1 MGCNY
6 NLGISGSYIYFN
18 GICSCD
24 HGDNFQVHLMIQ
36 VSNSHTRDPMVTINF
51 FSFKDVK
58 LLNL

>member
-24 HGDNFQVHLMIQ
+24 HGDNFQVHLIIQ
-36 VSNSHTRDPMVTINF
+36 VSSDPMVTINF
-51 FSFKDVK
+51 FSFKNVK